1 MHDGATPM
9 STATTP
15 QSNPRPARRRRPIF
29 GWALLVLAL
38 LGVLAYFLFRVV
50 LIAPPAQALSA
61 GNALLRDKTVLAVVA
76 HPDDLEWYIGGTLRR
91 LADNGANVQVIVAS
105 SGEKGPNRIG
115 AADLPATRRQ
125 EQLNAAKINGY
136 TKVHFLNLPDR
147 GVAADPNFLP
157 KVQAIYNEV
166 RPQAVFV
173 FDPQFPS
180 LPYLHVDHQ
189 GSAREFLGFWNTL
202 GAGRPPV
209 YLFQTRRPDVAVDI
223 SAVIDTK
230 VRAMAQHLSQGG
242 GGGGRMRGFFRGSGQ
257 LVGVEYAEMF
267 RVLK

>member
-1 MHDGATPM
+1 MPSVH
-9 STATTP
+9 TTG
-15 QSNPRPARRRRPIF
+15 SVRPSRRPIIA
-29 GWALLVLAL
+29 WVL
-38 LGVLAYFLFRVV
+38 LGLLAYFLFRVV
-50 LIAPPAQALSA
+50 LIVPPAQALSA
-61 GNALLRDKTVLAVVA
+61 GKALLKDKTVLAVVA

-105 SGEKGPNRIG
+105 SGEKGPNRIQ

-136 TKVHFLNLPDR
+136 TNVHFLKLPDR
-147 GVAADPNFLP
+147 GVAADPSFLP
-157 KVQAIYNEV
+157 KVKAIYKQV

-173 FDPQFPS
+173 FDPQFPA

-189 GSAREFLGFWNTL
+189 GSAREFLGFWRTL

-223 SAVIDTK
+223 TPVIDTK
-230 VRAMAQHLSQGG
+230 AHALAQHVSQNGGQGG
-242 GGGGRMRGFFRGSGQ
+242 GMRGFFRGSGQ
-257 LVGVEYAEMF
+257 LVGVQYAEVF
-267 RVLK
+267 RVLR